1 MYIPDICRGSQVN
14 AILALF
20 MPTNAVRLNVY
31 EFVIADAIISN
42 SRSMCGYSNWEI
54 LIKPPNVVLIMD
66 CREFPK
72 NFILLFLEDET
83 RV

>member
-1 MYIPDICRGSQVN
+1 MYICRGSQVN

-31 EFVIADAIISN
+31 EFVIADVIISN
-42 SRSMCGYSNWEI
+42 SRPMCGCSNWEI
-54 LIKPPNVVLIMD
+54 SIKPPNVVLTMD
-66 CREFPK
+66 CCGLPQNQ

-83 RV
+83 GV